1 MKEAE
6 LKHILQNLRN
16 LTAENEIVEF
26 KEAKTGY
33 DFTKLGKYFSAL
45 SNEANL
51 KGKAYAW
58 LVFGVEDKKRLIVGS
73 QFRPKRKDLDSLK
86 SEIANKT
93 TNRITF
99 IEIYEL
105 TEPEGRVVM
114 FQIPAAP
121 KGFPIAFDGHYY
133 GRDDEELSPLNLEEI
148 ERIRAQATTEDW
160 SAAIIS
166 GATLEDL
173 DESAIAVAKKNY
185 KNKFPEKAVEVDNW
199 DDTTFLN
206 KAKIT
211 IKGKITRTAIILLGS
226 EESEHFINPAEAKIR
241 WLLKD
246 ANGND
251 KDYAIFGCPMIL
263 AVDKV
268 YAKIRN
274 LKYRYIKEGT
284 LFPDELNQYE
294 PYSIREALNNCIAHQ
309 DYTKHGRI
317 NVVEMDDQLIFTNLG
332 SFIPGSVEKV
342 VKEDA
347 PEEHYRNRFLAD
359 AMFNLKMVDTA
370 GGGIKKIF
378 NFQRERFFPMP
389 DYDLS
394 EGKVKVTI
402 SGKILDMEYARLLA
416 RNKDLTLE
424 EIIMLDKV
432 QKKQILTEYEEKHL
446 RSKKLIEGRKPNYYI
461 GLKVVAKTGQKAA
474 YSKNKAFDKSY
485 YLDLIEKAIRKHTS
499 LERKDVD
506 ELLWNKLPDWMDEK
520 QKKNKIGNL
529 LSELRMKERI
539 ENTGSF
545 SKPKWSHKRVNQK
558 I

>member
-1 MKEAE
+1 MTE
-6 LKHILQNLRN
+6 LELRQILQQLRN

-26 KEAKTGY
+26 KEAKNGY
-33 DFTKLGKYFSAL
+33 DFNKLGKYFSAL

-51 KGKAYAW
+51 KGKPFAW
-58 LVFGVEDKKRLIVGS
+58 LVFGVENKKHAIVGS
-73 QFRPKRKDLDSLK
+73 QYRTVRKDLDSLK

-99 IEIYEL
+99 MEIYEVN
-105 TEPEGRVVM
+105 EPEGRVVL

-160 SAAIIS
+160 SAGILND
-166 GATLEDL
+166 ATIEDL
-173 DESAIAVAKKNY
+173 DEEAIALARKNF
-185 KNKFPEKAVEVDNW
+185 KNKFPEKAEEVDAWN
-199 DDTTFLN
+199 DITFLN

-211 IKGKITRTAIILLGS
+211 IKGKITRTAITLLGK

-251 KDYAIFGCPMIL
+251 KDYAIFGCPML
-263 AVDKV
+263 LVVDKV

-284 LFPDELNQYE
+284 LFPDEVNQYE

-309 DYTKHGRI
+309 DYTRHGRI
-317 NVVEMDDQLIFTNLG
+317 NLVEMDDQLIFTNLG

-347 PEEHYRNRFLAD
+347 PEEHYRNRFLAT

-394 EGKVKVTI
+394 GGKVKVTI
-402 SGKILDMEYARLLA
+402 SGKILDMDYARLLA
-416 RNKDLTLE
+416 RNKELALE
-424 EIIMLDKV
+424 EIMMLDKV
-432 QKKQILTEYEEKHL
+432 QKKQILTEFEEKHL
-446 RSKKLIEGRKPNYYI
+446 KSKKLIEGRKPNYYI
-461 GLKVVAKTGQKAA
+461 GIKVAQKTGQKAT
-474 YSKNKAFDKSY
+474 YSKNRAFDKSY
-485 YLDLIEKAIRKHTS
+485 YLDLIVKAIREHKS
-499 LERKDVD
+499 LERSEVD
-506 ELLWNKLPDWMDEK
+506 ELLWKKLPDWMNEK
-520 QKKNKIGNL
+520 QRKIKINNL
-529 LSELRMKERI
+529 LSELRKKNKI
-539 ENTGSF
+539 ENKGTF
-545 SKPKWSHKRVNQK
+545 KMPKWVLINQE
-558 I
+558 